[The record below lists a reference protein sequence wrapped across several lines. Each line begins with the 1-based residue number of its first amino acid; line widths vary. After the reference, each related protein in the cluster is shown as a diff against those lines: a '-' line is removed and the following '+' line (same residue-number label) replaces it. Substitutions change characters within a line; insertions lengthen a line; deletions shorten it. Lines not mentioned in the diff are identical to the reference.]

1 MRALE
6 IIESPQ
12 AAAVA
17 LDPIRSRLLAQLVE
31 PASAATLAARLGLTR
46 QKVNY
51 HLNALEAHG
60 LVEPASQKKWGGLT
74 ERLLVATA
82 ASYVVSPVALGSA
95 GADPG
100 RTADRLS
107 ASYLVAVAAR
117 VIREVGGL
125 VRAARDTG
133 KRLPTLTVDT
143 EIHFRSAAERA
154 AFSRELVS
162 AVAALAAKYHDET
175 APGGRPHRLLVL
187 AHPLP
192 HENTEEASDVD
203 KKR

>member
-1 MRALE
+1 M
-6 IIESPQ
+6 
-12 AAAVA
+12 
-17 LDPIRSRLLAQLVE
+17 
-31 PASAATLAARLGLTR
+31 GLTR

-133 KRLPTLTVDT
+133 KRLPTL
-143 EIHFRSAAERA
+143 
-154 AFSRELVS
+154 SR
-162 AVAALAAKYHDET
+162 D
-175 APGGRPHRLLVL
+175 PGW
-187 AHPLP
+187 AQ
-192 HENTEEASDVD
+192 
-203 KKR
+203 